1 MNSLRF
7 VRNFVENCAQSL
19 RPLSMLLTD
28 SLLVLEDASVGWQRK
43 TEIHNFRMIAW
54 GEVADLTAEESEELI
69 NETCKGLVGEKYR
82 IIRVYLPGFN
92 WFPISIT
99 IGIGRV
105 LYLIIRIVL

>member
-1 MNSLRF
+1 MRF

-54 GEVADLTAEESEELI
+54 GEVADLTAEESEEL
-69 NETCKGLVGEKYR
+69 KPVKDWLGKKYR